1 MAESSVISKYDER
14 FFLQSDE
21 DIPFEEDI
29 VRNPY
34 SVRHWLR
41 YIDHKKISAG
51 SPDSVNMLYERCLK
65 QVPGSYKVWIRYL
78 RYRLEITA
86 DKPISDPLHEQLNNC
101 FERSLVFMHKMPRV
115 WEEYLTSLMKQN
127 FITKT
132 RRAFDRAIQALP
144 VTQHNRIWPIYIEF
158 VQMHDIPETA
168 IRIYKR
174 FLKLQPEYAENYIDY
189 VRRIGRLDD
198 AAVKL
203 AEIVKDEKFISREG
217 KSKFILWSDLC
228 ELICRNPDKV
238 ISLPSEAIIR
248 EGIRRFT
255 DQQGKLW
262 ILLAEYFIR
271 SGLFE
276 RSRDIYEEAMKSVS
290 TIRDFSQ
297 IFDAYAQSEER
308 IINAKMEMS
317 ENDDDDDG
325 ELDFR
330 LARYEDLI
338 ERRPLLLNAV
348 ALRQNPH
355 NVEEWLKRV
364 QLLEGQDVEIINTF
378 MKAVSTVEPKQAT
391 GKFYT
396 IWVEFA
402 KFYESH
408 GQLEDARVV
417 FDKATQVEFAK
428 VDDLANVWCEFAEME
443 LRNSNAK
450 GAIRLMEKA
459 TAAPSKKAHYWDQ
472 NESVQNRLYKSLK
485 LWSLYADLEESFG
498 TLQTTKAVY
507 DRIIDLKIATPQII
521 INYGMFLQEHNY
533 FEEAF
538 RAYEKGIDLFKFPL
552 VYDIWNTYLTKF
564 LDRYKGSK
572 LERARDLFEQCL
584 NECPPKFAK
593 TFYLLYAKLEE
604 EHGLVKHAMT
614 IYDRATS
621 AVERKDQMEIYNVYI
636 KKASELLG
644 ITHTRAIY
652 EKAIESLP
660 DDQAREMCLRYAD
673 LERKLGEIDR
683 ARGIYAHCSQMCDP
697 RTCANFWNTW
707 KDFEIKHGNEDT
719 IREMLRIK
727 RSVQATF
734 NTQVNFLTS
743 QMVAASS
750 NDTMKELEQQVTAA
764 AGQGT
769 TVTSSEDQENQSS
782 NQTMPLLSSKRTM
795 NFVKSSQPV
804 AQPQVQ
810 EASANPDEIDLDED
824 DDDEDEDEAEEGETG
839 KDITFKTKTV
849 PKEVFGGLVP
859 SSSTDE

>member
-1 MAESSVISKYDER
+1 MAQPSATSKFDER
-14 FFLQSDE
+14 FFLQSQE
-21 DIPFEEDI
+21 DLPFEEDI

-41 YIDHKKISAG
+41 YIDHKKLSNG
-51 SPDSVNMLYERCLK
+51 SFDSVNMLYERCLK

-78 RYRLEITA
+78 RYRLEQIEGR
-86 DKPISDPLHEQLNNC
+86 PISDAMYDELNNC

-115 WEEYLTSLMKQN
+115 WEEYLTTLTKQC
-127 FITKT
+127 FITRT
-132 RRAFDRAIQALP
+132 RRTFDRALQALP
-144 VTQHNRIWPIYIEF
+144 VTQHNRIWPLYIDF
-158 VQMHDIPETA
+158 IQLHDISETA
-168 IRIYKR
+168 IRVYKR
-174 FLKLQPEYAENYIDY
+174 YLKLQPEFAENYIDY
-189 VRRIGRLDD
+189 VRRIGRLDE

-203 AEIVKDEKFISREG
+203 ADIVKDDKFISREG
-217 KSKFILWSDLC
+217 KSKFMLWSDLC
-228 ELICRNPDKV
+228 ELICRNPGKV

-262 ILLAEYFIR
+262 ILLAEYFTR

-276 RSRDIYEEAMKSVS
+276 RARDVYEEAMASVS

-297 IFDAYAQSEER
+297 VFDAYAQSEER
-308 IINAKMEMS
+308 IINAKMETQG
-317 ENDDDDDG
+317 EEDDDG
-325 ELDFR
+325 ELDLR

-364 QLLEGQDVEIINTF
+364 TLLEGRDIEIINTF

-417 FDKATQVEFAK
+417 FDKATQVEFSK

-443 LRNSNAK
+443 LRNGNPK
-450 GAIRLMEKA
+450 GALRLMERA
-459 TAAPSKKAHYWDQ
+459 TAAPSKKTHYWDQ
-472 NESVQNRLYKSLK
+472 SESVQNRLYKSLK

-521 INYGMFLQEHNY
+521 INYGMFLHEHNY
-533 FEEAF
+533 FEDAF

-564 LDRYKGSK
+564 LERYGGSK

-584 NECPPKFAK
+584 SECPSKFAK

-604 EHGLVKHAMT
+604 EHGLVKHAMS
-614 IYDRATS
+614 IYDRATA
-621 AVERKDQMEIYNVYI
+621 AVEQKDQLEIFNVYI
-636 KKASELLG
+636 KKATQLLG

-652 EKAIESLP
+652 EKAIECLP
-660 DDQAREMCLRYAD
+660 DDQAREMGLRYAD

-683 ARGIYAHCSQMCDP
+683 ARGIYSHCSQMCDP
-697 RTCANFWNTW
+697 RTCSNFWNTW

-750 NDTMKELEQQVTAA
+750 NDTMKELEQQVL
-764 AGQGT
+764 
-769 TVTSSEDQENQSS
+769 SSQDKSSSREDQENQSS
-782 NQTMPLLSSKRTM
+782 NQTAPLLSSNGSM
-795 NFVKSSQPV
+795 NFVKSSQQV
-804 AQPQVQ
+804 TQPQVP
-810 EASANPDEIDLDED
+810 EASVNPDEIDLDEEGGD
-824 DDDEDEDEAEEGETG
+824 DGEEEEDGDVSFET
-839 KDITFKTKTV
+839 KSV
-849 PKEVFGGLVP
+849 PKEVFGGLMP
-859 SSSTDE
+859 SQDDE